1 MKTRTTV
8 PSTRPWMRSTLM
20 IAVLPMAGLFAGCSG
35 SSPTVSPRSHSS
47 GPEHTNAETTGSA
60 GANWSFTD
68 ATQQLGLT
76 ATYRN
81 GEESARNAILESL
94 GGGVGILDY
103 DIDGHLDLVF
113 PGGGEFVSGSDQLL
127 GLPTQLWRAQSDG
140 PSRRVTDAA
149 GLSLAPFYTHGVAI
163 ADIDNDGFADILVTG
178 FGGLQFWHNL
188 GDGTFQ
194 EQAQTAGLV
203 DTRWSSSA
211 AWGDLNG
218 DGNVD
223 LYIAHYVDWSFAN
236 NPVCRGPG
244 NSQPDVCPP
253 RQFEGVDDVVYFSEG
268 NGQFRDATQEAGLI
282 HGGKGLGVVITDLDQ
297 DGDVDVYVANDTE
310 NNFLYWNNGRG
321 HFTEGG
327 VLAGA
332 AVDDRGVANGSM
344 GIAVGD
350 YDGDQRFDLMVANYE
365 DEAFALYRQVESQ
378 QFLHVSQQT
387 GITSLGVLN
396 VGFGTI
402 LTDIDA
408 DGDLDA
414 VVANGHIMHFPRS
427 APVRQKVM
435 LLKNNHGQRFERI
448 ELKSPEYL
456 ATGHAGRGVAMGD
469 LDGDGI
475 PDFVFAN
482 NNEPAAVLLNRS
494 PAIGRRLQIR
504 LIGRTS
510 NRDGIGAVVKLTA
523 DGITHTHT
531 ISGGGSYLSS
541 STSTVY
547 ATGTPKHSTEL
558 YAVVVWPSGKTKQV
572 AIDEQQFI
580 LEVIEED

>member
-8 PSTRPWMRSTLM
+8 PSTRPWMRSALM
-20 IAVLPMAGLFAGCSG
+20 IATLPMVGLFAGCTG
-35 SSPTVSPRSHSS
+35 SSPTVSPR
-47 GPEHTNAETTGSA
+47 PHTSAPAQTTAEPA

-68 ATQQLGLT
+68 ATQPLGLT

-81 GEESARNAILESL
+81 GEEAARNAILESL

-103 DIDGHLDLVF
+103 DVDGHWDLVF
-113 PGGGEFVSGSDQLL
+113 PGGGQFVSGRDQLQ

-140 PSRRVTDAA
+140 PSQRVTDAA
-149 GLSLAPFYTHGVAI
+149 GLSHASFYTHGVAI
-163 ADIDNDGFADILVTG
+163 ADFDNDGFADILVTG
-178 FGGLQFWHNL
+178 FGGLQFWQNL

-194 EQAQTAGLV
+194 ERAQTAGLV

-236 NPVCRGPG
+236 NPVCRGPANG
-244 NSQPDVCPP
+244 RPDVCPP

-268 NGQFRDATQEAGLI
+268 NGRFRDATQEAELVR
-282 HGGKGLGVVITDLDQ
+282 GGKGLGVVITDLDQ

-310 NNFLYWNNGRG
+310 NNFLYWNDGRG

-350 YDGDQRFDLMVANYE
+350 YDGDQRFDLLVANYE
-365 DEAFALYRQVESQ
+365 DEAFALYRQVEAQ
-378 QFLHVSQQT
+378 QFLHASQQT

-427 APVRQKVM
+427 APVRQNVM
-435 LLKNNHGQRFERI
+435 LLKNNRGQRFERV
-448 ELKSPEYL
+448 ELPTPEYL

-469 LDGDGI
+469 LNGDGI

-482 NNEPAAVLLNRS
+482 NNEPAAVLLNS
-494 PAIGRRLQIR
+494 TPPIGRRLQIH
-504 LIGRTS
+504 LIGRQS
-510 NRDGIGAVVKLTA
+510 NRDGIGAVVKITA
-523 DGITHTHT
+523 DGVTQTHA
-531 ISGGGSYLSS
+531 ISGGSSYLSS
-541 STSTVY
+541 SPGIVY
-547 ATGTPKHSTEL
+547 ATIAAKQTKEL
-558 YAVVVWPSGKTKQV
+558 SLTVIWPSGKTSRIAV
-572 AIDEQQFI
+572 GASTVSVDVVE
-580 LEVIEED
+580 